1 MQFLSDYSS
10 ANFGRRK
17 GSKDR
22 KPRKRL
28 LSTTGKAVDR
38 VASAGTS
45 APVGLVSTGLGFGAG
60 AGLLLKPENGRY
72 QRKAMLI
79 GTGVGAGLAG
89 YQALRNRF
97 KNRQR

>member
-1 MQFLSDYSS
+1 MVFLSDLSNS
-10 ANFGRRK
+10 VATFGRRR

-28 LSTTGKAVDR
+28 LAAADR

-45 APVGLVSTGLGFGAG
+45 APVGLISTGLGFGAG
-60 AGLLLKPENGRY
+60 AGLLLKPENGKY

-97 KNRQR
+97 KNKQQ